1 MNKRRLLAIAI
12 AVCLIAI
19 LACGSLAYFVADA
32 SVKNEFYVASYDPN
46 NPDDVPTAE
55 ELFSIAIYETDE
67 NGQKDYDGLTYAGIL
82 PGAELSKDPTIVNT
96 GEYSAYVRM
105 KVPFDKTDKWTDAG
119 YTDLTDLLDIN
130 TTEWVL
136 KTDETVT
143 DSTAK
148 TITYVFY
155 KETPLAKD
163 GESTLVESVT
173 IPESLTVE
181 QFVTLAN
188 FNITVAGDAIQ
199 SENVGDTVYDAFE
212 IFDSLG

>member
-67 NGQKDYDGLTYAGIL
+67 NDQKDYDGLTYTGIL
-82 PGAELSKDPTIVNT
+82 PGAKLSKDPTIVNT
-96 GEYSAYVRM
+96 GEYSAYVRL
-105 KVPFDKTDKWTDAG
+105 KVTFDKTDKWAAAG
-119 YTDLTDLLDIN
+119 YTDLTALLTDVN

-136 KTDETVT
+136 KADETDT
-143 DSTAK
+143 DDTAK
-148 TITYVFY
+148 TVTYVY
-155 KETPLAKD
+155 YRTDALAKD
-163 GESTLVESVT
+163 AESTLFEGVT
-173 IPESLTVE
+173 IPGSLTVE
-181 QFVTLAN
+181 QFVELAN
-188 FNITVAGDAIQ
+188 FNITVSGDAIQ
-199 SENVGDTVYDAFE
+199 SENVGEDVYEAFE
-212 IFDSLG
+212 LFDSL